1 MMQMRKNEP
10 DLTAPEE
17 IDAIIRDADCIR
29 LAFADG
35 PCPYIVPVNF
45 GYEREGDVRRF
56 YIHSALEGRKVD
68 LIRKLGQA
76 GFELDCRGK
85 LAPAEKACGFT
96 YYFGSVIGTGRVVE
110 LTDPAEKVRA
120 MQVLMGHYSD
130 KTDWELPA
138 AMMAKTA
145 MFCLTVEDLSAKL
158 HA

>member
-1 MMQMRKNEP
+1 MMQMRKKERE
-10 DLTAPEE
+10 LTAPEE

>member
-1 MMQMRKNEP
+1 MMQMRKKEREV
-10 DLTAPEE
+10 TAPEE

-45 GYEREGDVRRF
+45 GYEREGDVRKF

>member
-1 MMQMRKNEP
+1 MKEMRRKERAV
-10 DLTAPEE
+10 TVPEE

-56 YIHSALEGRKVD
+56 YIHSAQEGRKVE
-68 LIRKLGQA
+68 LIRRLGQA
-76 GFELDCRGK
+76 GFELDCRGA

-96 YYFGSVIGTGRVVE
+96 YYFGSVIGAGRVTE

-120 MQVLMGHYSD
+120 MQVLMSHYSD
-130 KTDWELPA
+130 KTDWAFPE

-145 MFCLTVEDLSAKL
+145 MFCLTVDELSAKR

>member
-1 MMQMRKNEP
+1 MMQMRRKERAV
-10 DLTAPEE
+10 TAPEE

-45 GYEREGDVRRF
+45 GYERADGVQRF
-56 YIHSALEGRKVD
+56 YIHSAMEGRKVD

-96 YYFGSVIGTGRVVE
+96 YYFGSVIGTGRVAE
-110 LTDPAEKVRA
+110 LTDPAEKVHA

-130 KTDWELPA
+130 RTDWELPE

-145 MFCLTVEDLSAKL
+145 MFCLTVEDLSAKR

>member
-1 MMQMRKNEP
+1 MMQMRKKEP
-10 DLTAPEE
+10 HLTAPEE

-130 KTDWELPA
+130 KTDWELPE

>member
-1 MMQMRKNEP
+1 MMQMRKKEREV
-10 DLTAPEE
+10 TAPEE

-45 GYEREGDVRRF
+45 GYEREDGVQRF

-96 YYFGSVIGTGRVVE
+96 YYFGSVIGTGRVAE
-110 LTDPAEKVRA
+110 LTDPAEKVHA

-130 KTDWELPA
+130 RTDWELPE

-145 MFCLTVEDLSAKL
+145 MFCLTVEDLSAKR

>member
-1 MMQMRKNEP
+1 MMQMRKKER
-10 DLTAPEE
+10 DVTAPEE